1 MQASTARCHL
11 SNLEYIHQTM
21 LEPDPI
27 VVDSRRYALIP
38 TDGNKKC
45 QMMLSGF
52 DPASND
58 KYLQQR
64 CTMHTLLSQESNYYT
79 LDSINRSFFSTK
91 LLPGYHVLCTPIRV
105 YLP

>member
-38 TDGNKKC
+38 TDGYKKC

-52 DPASND
+52 DPALAMMNTHSRD
-58 KYLQQR
+58 AQ
-64 CTMHTLLSQESNYYT
+64 CIS
-79 LDSINRSFFSTK
+79 
-91 LLPGYHVLCTPIRV
+91 C
-105 YLP
+105 